1 MEATHMTIV
10 ILDRFPGA
18 LPPYAEWLRD
28 AAADLV
34 LVTARADVGH
44 GYAEVRSVSGYA
56 GAAGERAVLELART
70 RQISAIVATAGAD
83 LVRAG
88 ALRDL
93 LGVPGQGRDAAL
105 AFADP
110 VTMRELLS
118 QHGISTVPGGPVH
131 RVSDLYWYAHRWGYP
146 VRVRERRPP
155 AWPTVAVLRDEADL
169 RAYTDGGLVPDLQ
182 SIPNLV
188 AEPVLDDVSRRL
200 VGPEHAA
207 LLSTVDELFGPVH
220 PRVVRGLRS
229 ATGEWLVDTVAC
241 DVDPA
246 TTDPETHR
254 AAVRVQ
260 AGLDREVVRWAS

>member
-1 MEATHMTIV
+1 MTIV
-10 ILDRFPGA
+10 ILDRSSGS
-18 LPPYAEWLRD
+18 LPPYAEWLSD

-34 LVTARADVGH
+34 LVTARADVGR
-44 GYAEVRSVSGYA
+44 GYAEVLSVPGVA
-56 GAAGERAVLELART
+56 GAAGERAVLAVAQT
-70 RQISAIVATAGAD
+70 RQVSAIVATAGPD

-110 VTMRELLS
+110 VTMRELLGR
-118 QHGISTVPGGPVH
+118 HGIPTVPGGPVY
-131 RVSDLYWYAHRWGYP
+131 RVSDLYWYAHRLGYP

-155 AWPTVAVLRDEADL
+155 AWPTVALLRGEADL

-182 SIPNLV
+182 SIPNLF

-200 VGPEHAA
+200 VGDGHRA
-207 LLSTVDELFGPVH
+207 LLSTVDDLLGAAH
-220 PRVVRGLRS
+220 PRVVCGVRS
-229 ATGEWLVDTVAC
+229 TAGEWLVDTVAC

-246 TTDPETHR
+246 TADPQAHR